1 MMLAVEPTRCAAKSV
16 WGLAQAEHKIQSAG
30 VGEQLHLTLQ
40 KARELPLLCSL
51 QLPASAK
58 LVVGL
63 KA

>member
-1 MMLAVEPTRCAAKSV
+1 MKLAVEPTRSAAKSV
-16 WGLAQAEHKIQSAG
+16 WGLAQAEHKIQSGG

-40 KARELPLLCSL
+40 KARLPLLCSL